1 MANPLISNHHGKKG
15 KYTQAFLE
23 QNGPG
28 DARPAALDILK
39 DNDRIGTM
47 KEKVFLLTGSS
58 GGVGIETGRAL
69 AATGGKVYLGVRD
82 LEKGKQALK
91 EILEPGRVEL
101 LELDIGS
108 MESVRTAAKTF
119 LSKSTQ
125 LNVLV
130 NNAGIMACP
139 EVKTA
144 DGFESQLAINYLG
157 HFLLYKLLEQ
167 TLLSSSTPGFQ
178 SRVVNVSSAGHH
190 MSSVVLDNINLDGEY
205 EAWKAYG
212 NAKTACIWMTNE
224 IERRY
229 GSRGLHGLAL
239 MPGGIATGLQRHVDP
254 ETLKQWGSSEPAKK
268 YGKNPAQGA
277 ATTITAAF
285 GKEWEGKGGVYL
297 EDCQEAGPIPEGGT
311 LAVGVAPHAFDPE
324 GEKKLWALSL
334 KMLNLS
340 EKLSAK
346 VGYGGC
352 ALGLLATLE
361 KSGLVGAWTKQLK
374 WGSVSE
380 RDIDFRDCDIIRGV
394 RYDQGRH

>member
-1 MANPLISNHHGKKG
+1 ML
-15 KYTQAFLE
+15 L
-23 QNGPG
+23 
-28 DARPAALDILK
+28 LK
-39 DNDRIGTM
+39 TGTGSDHNQ
-47 KEKVFLLTGSS
+47 VFLLTGSS
-58 GGVGIETGRAL
+58 GGVGIETGHAL

-108 MESVRTAAKTF
+108 TESVRAAAKTF

-139 EVKTA
+139 EAKTA

-167 TLLSSSTPGFQ
+167 TLLSSSTPEFQ

-340 EKLSAK
+340 E
-346 VGYGGC
+346 
-352 ALGLLATLE
+352 
-361 KSGLVGAWTKQLK
+361 
-374 WGSVSE
+374 
-380 RDIDFRDCDIIRGV
+380 
-394 RYDQGRH
+394 

>member
-1 MANPLISNHHGKKG
+1 ML
-15 KYTQAFLE
+15 L
-23 QNGPG
+23 
-28 DARPAALDILK
+28 LK
-39 DNDRIGTM
+39 TRTGIDH
-47 KEKVFLLTGSS
+47 KQVFLLTGSS
-58 GGVGIETGRAL
+58 GGIGIETGRAL

-82 LEKGKQALK
+82 LEKGKQALA

-101 LELDIGS
+101 LELDVGS

-139 EVKTA
+139 EAKTV

-167 TLLSSSTPGFQ
+167 TLLSSSTPEFQ

-190 MSSVVLDNINLDGEY
+190 MSSVVLDNINLEGEY
-205 EAWKAYG
+205 EPWKAYG

-224 IERRY
+224 IEHRY
-229 GSRGLHGLAL
+229 GSKGLHGLSL
-239 MPGGIATGLQRHVDP
+239 MPGGIATSLQRHVDP
-254 ETLKQWGSSEPAKK
+254 ETLKEWGSSEFAQKYAKSS
-268 YGKNPAQGA
+268 AQGA
-277 ATTITAAF
+277 ATTITAAL

-297 EDCQEAGPIPEGGT
+297 EDCQEAGPVPEGGT

-324 GEKKLWALSL
+324 GEKKLWDLSL

-340 EKLSAK
+340 E
-346 VGYGGC
+346 
-352 ALGLLATLE
+352 
-361 KSGLVGAWTKQLK
+361 
-374 WGSVSE
+374 
-380 RDIDFRDCDIIRGV
+380 
-394 RYDQGRH
+394 

>member
-1 MANPLISNHHGKKG
+1 M
-15 KYTQAFLE
+15 
-23 QNGPG
+23 
-28 DARPAALDILK
+28 
-39 DNDRIGTM
+39 
-47 KEKVFLLTGSS
+47 
-58 GGVGIETGRAL
+58 
-69 AATGGKVYLGVRD
+69 YLGVRD
-82 LEKGKQALK
+82 LEKGKQALG

-139 EVKTA
+139 QAKTA

-167 TLLSSSTPGFQ
+167 TLLSSSTPEFH

-190 MSSVVLDNINLDGEY
+190 MSSVVLSNINLDGEY

-224 IERRY
+224 IERRW
-229 GSRGLHGLAL
+229 GSRGLHGFSL
-239 MPGGIATGLQRHVDP
+239 MPGGIATSLQRHVDP
-254 ETLKQWGSSEPAKK
+254 EMLKQWGSSEPSRK
-268 YGKNPAQGA
+268 YGKSPAQGA
-277 ATTITAAF
+277 ATTMTAAL

-311 LAVGVAPHAFDPE
+311 LAVGVAPYAFDPE
-324 GEKKLWALSL
+324 GEKNLWALSL
-334 KMLNLS
+334 QLLNLS
-340 EKLSAK
+340 E
-346 VGYGGC
+346 
-352 ALGLLATLE
+352 
-361 KSGLVGAWTKQLK
+361 
-374 WGSVSE
+374 
-380 RDIDFRDCDIIRGV
+380 
-394 RYDQGRH
+394 

>member
-1 MANPLISNHHGKKG
+1 MKLVVPL
-15 KYTQAFLE
+15 
-23 QNGPG
+23 
-28 DARPAALDILK
+28 
-39 DNDRIGTM
+39 
-47 KEKVFLLTGSS
+47 
-58 GGVGIETGRAL
+58 
-69 AATGGKVYLGVRD
+69 ATTSGKVYMGVRD

-91 EILEPGRVEL
+91 EILEPGRVGL
-101 LELDIGS
+101 LELNIGS

-139 EVKTA
+139 EAKTA

-167 TLLSSSTPGFQ
+167 TLLSSSTPEFQ

-212 NAKTACIWMTNE
+212 NAKTACIWMMNK

-229 GSRGLHGLAL
+229 GSRGLHGLSL

-254 ETLKQWGSSEPAKK
+254 ETLKQWGSSEPEKK
-268 YGKNPAQGA
+268 YGKSPAQGA
-277 ATTITAAF
+277 ATTMTAAF
-285 GKEWEGKGGVYL
+285 DKEWEGRGGVYL

-311 LAVGVAPHAFDPE
+311 MAVGAAPHAFDPK

-340 EKLSAK
+340 E
-346 VGYGGC
+346 
-352 ALGLLATLE
+352 
-361 KSGLVGAWTKQLK
+361 
-374 WGSVSE
+374 
-380 RDIDFRDCDIIRGV
+380 
-394 RYDQGRH
+394 

>member
-1 MANPLISNHHGKKG
+1 MANPLISNHHGKSG
-15 KYTQAFLE
+15 KYTKAFLE

-28 DARPAALDILK
+28 DARPTALDILK

-47 KEKVFLLTGSS
+47 KDKVFLLTGSS
-58 GGVGIETGRAL
+58 GGIGIETGRAL

-82 LEKGKQALK
+82 FEKGEQALK

-101 LELDIGS
+101 LELDVGS
-108 MESVRTAAKTF
+108 LKSVRTAAKTF

-139 EVKTA
+139 EAKKA
-144 DGFESQLAINYLG
+144 DGFESQFAINYLG
-157 HFLLYKLLEQ
+157 HFFLYKLLEQ
-167 TLLSSSTPGFQ
+167 TLLSSSTPEFQ

-224 IERRY
+224 IERRH
-229 GSRGLHGLAL
+229 GSKGLHGLSL
-239 MPGGIATGLQRHVDP
+239 MPGGIFTGLQRHVDP
-254 ETLKQWGSSEPAKK
+254 ETLKQWGSSEPAQR
-268 YGKNPAQGA
+268 YGKSPAQGA
-277 ATTITAAF
+277 ATTMTAAF

-297 EDCQEAGPIPEGGT
+297 EDCQEAGPVPEGGT

-324 GEKKLWALSL
+324 GEKKLWSLSL
-334 KMLNLS
+334 NMLDLS
-340 EKLSAK
+340 E
-346 VGYGGC
+346 
-352 ALGLLATLE
+352 
-361 KSGLVGAWTKQLK
+361 
-374 WGSVSE
+374 
-380 RDIDFRDCDIIRGV
+380 
-394 RYDQGRH
+394 

>member
-1 MANPLISNHHGKKG
+1 MANPLISNHRGKKG

-28 DARPAALDILK
+28 DARPTALDILK
-39 DNDRIGTM
+39 DNDRIGSM

-82 LEKGKQALK
+82 LEKGKQALE

-101 LELDIGS
+101 LELDIDS

-139 EVKTA
+139 ETKTA

-167 TLLSSSTPGFQ
+167 TLLSSSTPEFQ

-190 MSSVVLDNINLDGEY
+190 MSSVSSTTLTLM
-205 EAWKAYG
+205 AWKAYG

-224 IERRY
+224 IERRH
-229 GSRGLHGLAL
+229 GSRGLHGLSL

-285 GKEWEGKGGVYL
+285 GNEWEGKGGVYL

-340 EKLSAK
+340 E
-346 VGYGGC
+346 
-352 ALGLLATLE
+352 
-361 KSGLVGAWTKQLK
+361 
-374 WGSVSE
+374 
-380 RDIDFRDCDIIRGV
+380 
-394 RYDQGRH
+394 